1 MCSAAASSAA
11 KVVVVGGSGFVGSA
25 LCKAAVAR
33 GADVFSVSRG
43 GKPGAKQL
51 ADSSWAR
58 EVTWLKGDALN
69 VSPST
74 SHLTSPHDSL
84 SSADA
89 EILSCDTVFCSLS
102 PPSTTRPRTGPRS
115 TWTEWRG

>member
-1 MCSAAASSAA
+1 MDQQTKTRGPVASFPPLLAFPLGENMVGRALCSAAASSAA

-69 VSPST
+69 VSPS
-74 SHLTSPHDSL
+74 SPHLTSRFP
-84 SSADA
+84 
-89 EILSCDTVFCSLS
+89 VFC
-102 PPSTTRPRTGPRS
+102 
-115 TWTEWRG
+115 